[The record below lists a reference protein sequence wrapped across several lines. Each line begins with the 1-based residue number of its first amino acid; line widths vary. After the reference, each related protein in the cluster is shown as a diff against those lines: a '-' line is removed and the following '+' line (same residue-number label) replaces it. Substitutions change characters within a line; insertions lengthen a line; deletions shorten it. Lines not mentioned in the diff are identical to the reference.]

1 MRQVGL
7 NSTLLEVSG
16 TLEVFPRRTILLPAT
31 LLLPEVVPIRSTLQ
45 IGVEGGLDS
54 GVVELVVAKFV
65 STHSLGWGGG
75 VGVWKGG
82 QGGGADFLPECRWK
96 RILDACMCTHTD
108 ANEHYEACQ
117 LMPTR

>member
-7 NSTLLEVSG
+7 NTTLLEVSG

-54 GVVELVVAKFV
+54 GMVELVVAKFV
-65 STHSLGWGGG
+65 STLVGLGRGRMVNG
-75 VGVWKGG
+75 KGCARG
-82 QGGGADFLPECRWK
+82 
-96 RILDACMCTHTD
+96 
-108 ANEHYEACQ
+108 
-117 LMPTR
+117 